1 LTGIFPNI
9 ENFAIAGTNIFE
21 TQHDLT
27 ELKNLRIISLTV
39 YASTEYYG
47 EV

>member
-1 LTGIFPNI
+1 LAGVFPNV

-21 TQHDLT
+21 TQLDLT
-27 ELKNLRIISLTV
+27 ELRNLRIISLTV